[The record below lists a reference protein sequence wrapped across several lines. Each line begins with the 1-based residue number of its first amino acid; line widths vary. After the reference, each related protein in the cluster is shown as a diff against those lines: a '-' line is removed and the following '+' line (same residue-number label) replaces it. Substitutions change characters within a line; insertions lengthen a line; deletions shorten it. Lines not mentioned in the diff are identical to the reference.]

1 MSIRILRCLALAAA
15 LLGLPAA
22 LVLGAA
28 PASAQ
33 QQQTVS
39 NKVGVPLKA
48 AQELAKQ
55 KKFKEALAKVEEAE
69 KVPNLTPF
77 EVLTIQKFKVYL
89 YAQLKEYN
97 NAAKAMEAIIA
108 TGLTT
113 AEETKTYRRQ
123 IALLYFEAGNTA
135 KGVAAAKDYLARYGD
150 DPDLLLLLASSAY
163 KGGDYANSSEAAQKI
178 IRSAEAQGKKPDEDA
193 LVLLV
198 NSEFYLKKTDA
209 KRADNY
215 SAALE
220 KLVSYYPKTAYWRD
234 LLLNAESRPGLNSKY
249 KLDLFVLK
257 FTIGTLKQESEY
269 VDMAETA
276 LVQNLPAYSQKV
288 LETGMKAGVVTDGP
302 GGRNKRLLA
311 TAMQRAAAEKV
322 TAADEAEARKQATG
336 ESLNRLGHT
345 YESYGE
351 HAKAIALM
359 KEAIAKG
366 GLTNLDAVRLHLG
379 VAQLRG
385 SQVAAGQATM
395 RQVKT
400 KDGSSDL
407 ARFWLLY
414 SRQL

>member
-1 MSIRILRCLALAAA
+1 MSIPILRCLALAAA

-22 LVLGAA
+22 LVLAAA
-28 PASAQ
+28 PASA

-55 KKFKEALAKVEEAE
+55 KKFREALAKVEEAE
-69 KVPNLTPF
+69 AVGNLTPF

-89 YAQLKEYN
+89 YAQLKEYS

-108 TGLTT
+108 TGLAT

-123 IALLYFEAGNTA
+123 IALLYFEGGNTA
-135 KGVAAAKDYLARYGD
+135 KGVAAAKDYIQRYGE
-150 DPDLLLLLASSAY
+150 DPDLLLLLAANAY
-163 KGGDYANSSEAAQKI
+163 KGGDYGSASEAAQKI
-178 IRSAEAQGKKPDEDA
+178 VRSAEAQGKKPDEDA

-198 NSEFYLKKTDA
+198 NSEFYLKRSDP
-209 KRADNY
+209 KRVDNY
-215 SAALE
+215 AAALE
-220 KLVSYYPKTAYWRD
+220 KLVTYYPKTNYWRD

-288 LETGMKAGVVTDGP
+288 LEAGMKAGTVTDGA

-311 TAMQRAAAEKV
+311 TATQRANAEKV
-322 TAADEAEARKQATG
+322 TAADEAEARNQATG
-336 ESLNRLGHT
+336 DSLGRLGHT
-345 YESYGE
+345 YESYGD

-366 GLTNLDAVRLHLG
+366 GLTNIDAVRLHLG

-385 SQVAAGQATM
+385 GQVAAGQATL
-395 RQVKT
+395 RQIKA

>member
-1 MSIRILRCLALAAA
+1 MSIRILRCLAVAAA
-15 LLGLPAA
+15 LLGVPAA
-22 LVLGAA
+22 LVMGAA
-28 PASAQ
+28 PASA

-108 TGLTT
+108 TGLPT
-113 AEETKTYRRQ
+113 ADETKQYRRQ
-123 IALLYFEAGNTA
+123 IALLYFEGGNTA
-135 KGVAAAKDYLARYGD
+135 KGVAAAKDYLQRYGD
-150 DPDLLLLLASSAY
+150 DPDLLLLLAANAY
-163 KGGDYANSSEAAQKI
+163 KGGDYGSSAEAAQKI

-198 NSEFYLKKTDA
+198 NSEFYLKRTDP
-209 KRADNY
+209 KHADNY
-215 SAALE
+215 AAALE
-220 KLVSYYPKTAYWRD
+220 KLVGYYPKTAYWRD

-269 VDMAETA
+269 IDMAETA

-288 LETGMKAGVVTDGP
+288 LEAGMKAGVVTDGA

-311 TAMQRAAAEKV
+311 TATKRAGEEKV
-322 TAADEAEARKQATG
+322 TPADEAEARNQATG
-336 ESLNRLGHT
+336 ESLGRLGQT
-345 YESYGE
+345 YESYGD

-366 GLTNLDAVRLHLG
+366 GLASIDTVRLHLG

-414 SRQL
+414 SRQM